1 MSSRIFAILTVGVL
15 SALSAVS
22 AVGPSP
28 SAHLRPNAP
37 GNSVLHVAGSR
48 SAQQGNSASGA
59 KYDASLAEI
68 ARHVSSLRPGSG
80 LQDLHA
86 LNPAVKFSQPAN
98 SSSPLVLID
107 AITKGDP
114 QKLKAALVG
123 LGLQRASQY
132 SNDVGGWLPVD
143 QLDAATA
150 LTEVHAIRAAMMRT
164 KSGAVTSQG
173 DYAQNSDLVR
183 SQNSLSGA
191 GITVGVLSDS
201 YDCYQQYQNA
211 GNPPPGGNQGYA
223 NNGFTATAASD
234 VSTGDLPAGVI
245 VLEEASCQNYGAPTQ
260 LPFGDEGRAI
270 MQIVHDVAPGAGL
283 AFYTAENSE
292 ADFANGIGQLAAS
305 VASGGAGAKVI
316 IDDVGYFDEPFFQDG
331 EVAQAV
337 NAVVANGVAYFS
349 SAGNNGTLAYDN
361 YSVTTASFATPG
373 TGQNANEH
381 LLNFDTTGAT
391 TTTTLPVTIPQMA
404 PGDFVAIVVEW
415 DQPYVT
421 GAPNSGG
428 ATSQINVCIT
438 PTSGNDIITN
448 YNGQTATCS
457 GLNTLG
463 QDPYQVMIVDNPAN
477 AAGNSSQETVNI
489 VVGLANSSAPPGRI
503 KVVVEDDGL
512 GSQITKFAGNGGGTI
527 QGQRLAAGAA
537 AVGAVFFPNTLSCGA
552 TTPTLAQFSSAG
564 GDPIV
569 FDETG
574 KRLATP
580 EIRQK
585 PDFASPDGGNDT
597 FLGFTL
603 ANGGPPDPSTVP
615 QCANNAS
622 FPNFF
627 GTSSAAPHAASI
639 AVLMLQA
646 DPSLTPTQI
655 YTILQQSTVPMG
667 VTPNPTASTPTFN
680 FAAGY
685 GFVLADMAAQMVPAI
700 IPPAPTLS
708 VSPTSIVPSAS
719 ATITWSSVNTTGCTA
734 SGSWSCAF
742 ASNGTQ
748 TVSPTAVGSDT
759 YTLVCS
765 NVAGTSPATSVTLS
779 VNTVATQPG
788 PSTGGGGALELST
801 LLGLLALAGA
811 RARHLLRSRPKFATS
826 R

>member
-1 MSSRIFAILTVGVL
+1 M
-15 SALSAVS
+15 
-22 AVGPSP
+22 
-28 SAHLRPNAP
+28 HLRPNAP

-48 SAQQGNSASGA
+48 STQQRNSASGA

-68 ARHVSSLRPGSG
+68 ARHVSSLRPGLA

-86 LNPAVKFSQPAN
+86 LNPAAKFSQPAN

-183 SQNSLSGA
+183 SANSLSGA

-223 NNGFTATAASD
+223 NNGFTATAATD
-234 VSTGDLPAGVI
+234 ISTGDLPASVT

-292 ADFANGIGQLAAS
+292 ADFANGISQLAAS
-305 VASGGAGAKVI
+305 AASGGAGAKVI

-331 EVAQAV
+331 EVAQAI
-337 NAVVANGVAYFS
+337 NAVVANGAAYFS

-361 YSVTTASFATPG
+361 NAPTFATPG

-391 TTTTLPVTIPQMA
+391 TATALPVTIPSMA
-404 PGDFVAIVVEW
+404 PGEFVAIVVEW
-415 DQPYVT
+415 DQPYLT
-421 GAPNSGG
+421 GAPGSPGSAN
-428 ATSQINVCIT
+428 QVDVCIT
-438 PTSGNDIITN
+438 GATGNDIITN
-448 YNGQTATCS
+448 YNGQAATCS

-463 QDPYQVMIVDNPAN
+463 HDPYQVMIVDNPAN
-477 AAGNSSQETVNI
+477 AAGNSSQATLNI
-489 VVGLANSSAPPGRI
+489 IVGLANSSSATPPGRI

-512 GSQITKFAGNGGGTI
+512 GSQITKFANNGGTV
-527 QGQRLAAGAA
+527 QGHPSAVGAA
-537 AVGAVFFPNTLSCGA
+537 AVGAVFFPNTPSCGA
-552 TTPTLAQFSSAG
+552 TTPLNVNLLESFSSAG
-564 GDPIV
+564 GDPIL
-569 FDETG
+569 FDQTG

-597 FLGFTL
+597 FLGFTI
-603 ANGGPPDPSTVP
+603 GGNTGITDPSTVS

-627 GTSSAAPHAASI
+627 GTSAAAPHAASI

-655 YTILQQSTVPMG
+655 YTILQQSTAPMG
-667 VTPNPTASTPTFN
+667 VTPVPASGTYN

-700 IPPAPTLS
+700 IPAAPTLS
-708 VSPTSIVPSAS
+708 VTPTSIVPGGS

-734 SGSWSCAF
+734 SGGWSGAL

-748 TVSPTAVGSDT
+748 TLSPTAVGSDT

-788 PSTGGGGALELST
+788 PSTGGGGGALELST
-801 LLGLLALAGA
+801 LLALLALGGA
-811 RARHLLRSRPKFATS
+811 RARHLLRSRPTFAV
-826 R
+826 RR

>member
-59 KYDASLAEI
+59 EYDASLAEI

-292 ADFANGIGQLAAS
+292 ADFASGIGQLAAP

-331 EVAQAV
+331 EVAQAI

-361 YSVTTASFATPG
+361 NAPTFATPG
-373 TGQNANEH
+373 TGQNVNEH

-391 TTTTLPVTIPQMA
+391 TVTALPVTIPPMA
-404 PGDFVAIVVEW
+404 PGEFVAIVVEW
-415 DQPYVT
+415 DQPYLT
-421 GAPNSGG
+421 GAPGSPGSAN
-428 ATSQINVCIT
+428 QIDVCIT
-438 PTSGNDIITN
+438 GATGNDIITN
-448 YNGQTATCS
+448 YNGQPATCS
-457 GLNTLG
+457 GLNALG
-463 QDPYQVMIVDNPAN
+463 HDPYQVMIVDNPAN
-477 AAGNSSQETVNI
+477 AAGNSSQATINI
-489 VVGLANSSAPPGRI
+489 MVGLANGSSANPP
-503 KVVVEDDGL
+503 K
-512 GSQITKFAGNGGGTI
+512 
-527 QGQRLAAGAA
+527 
-537 AVGAVFFPNTLSCGA
+537 
-552 TTPTLAQFSSAG
+552 
-564 GDPIV
+564 
-569 FDETG
+569 
-574 KRLATP
+574 
-580 EIRQK
+580 
-585 PDFASPDGGNDT
+585 
-597 FLGFTL
+597 
-603 ANGGPPDPSTVP
+603 
-615 QCANNAS
+615 
-622 FPNFF
+622 
-627 GTSSAAPHAASI
+627 
-639 AVLMLQA
+639 
-646 DPSLTPTQI
+646 
-655 YTILQQSTVPMG
+655 
-667 VTPNPTASTPTFN
+667 
-680 FAAGY
+680 
-685 GFVLADMAAQMVPAI
+685 
-700 IPPAPTLS
+700 
-708 VSPTSIVPSAS
+708 
-719 ATITWSSVNTTGCTA
+719 
-734 SGSWSCAF
+734 
-742 ASNGTQ
+742 
-748 TVSPTAVGSDT
+748 
-759 YTLVCS
+759 
-765 NVAGTSPATSVTLS
+765 
-779 VNTVATQPG
+779 
-788 PSTGGGGALELST
+788 
-801 LLGLLALAGA
+801 
-811 RARHLLRSRPKFATS
+811 
-826 R
+826 

>member
-48 SAQQGNSASGA
+48 SAQQRNSASGA

-173 DYAQNSDLVR
+173 DFAQNSDLVR
-183 SQNSLSGA
+183 SQNSLDGS
-191 GITVGVLSDS
+191 GITVGVISDS
-201 YDCYQQYQNA
+201 YDCYAVYAANGVPA
-211 GNPPPGGNQGYA
+211 GGNAGYA
-223 NNGFTATAASD
+223 NNGFTADATMD
-234 VSTGDLPAGVI
+234 VSTGDLPSGVI
-245 VLEEASCQNYGAPTQ
+245 VLAEANPQGGGCLNYGAPTQ

-448 YNGQTATCS
+448 YNGQSATCS

-477 AAGNSSQETVNI
+477 AAGYSSQETVNI

-512 GSQITKFAGNGGGTI
+512 GSQITKFAGNGGGAI
-527 QGQRLAAGAA
+527 QGHPLAGGAA

-552 TTPTLAQFSSAG
+552 TTPTLETFSSAG
-564 GDPIV
+564 GDPIL
-569 FDETG
+569 FDVNG
-574 KRLATP
+574 KPQAAQF
-580 EIRQK
+580 RQK

-603 ANGGPPDPSTVP
+603 ANGG
-615 QCANNAS
+615 
-622 FPNFF
+622 
-627 GTSSAAPHAASI
+627 
-639 AVLMLQA
+639 
-646 DPSLTPTQI
+646 
-655 YTILQQSTVPMG
+655 
-667 VTPNPTASTPTFN
+667 
-680 FAAGY
+680 
-685 GFVLADMAAQMVPAI
+685 
-700 IPPAPTLS
+700 
-708 VSPTSIVPSAS
+708 
-719 ATITWSSVNTTGCTA
+719 
-734 SGSWSCAF
+734 
-742 ASNGTQ
+742 
-748 TVSPTAVGSDT
+748 
-759 YTLVCS
+759 
-765 NVAGTSPATSVTLS
+765 
-779 VNTVATQPG
+779 
-788 PSTGGGGALELST
+788 
-801 LLGLLALAGA
+801 
-811 RARHLLRSRPKFATS
+811 
-826 R
+826 

>member
-448 YNGQTATCS
+448 YNGQSATCS

-527 QGQRLAAGAA
+527 QGHPLAGGAA

-552 TTPTLAQFSSAG
+552 TTPTLETFSSAG
-564 GDPIV
+564 GDPIL
-569 FDETG
+569 FDVNG
-574 KRLATP
+574 KPQAAQF
-580 EIRQK
+580 RQK

-603 ANGGPPDPSTVP
+603 ANGGPTDPSTVP
-615 QCANNAS
+615 QCANNPS

-627 GTSSAAPHAASI
+627 GTSAAAPHAASI

-734 SGSWSCAF
+734 SGSWSGAL